1 MTAAHVRK
9 LFLAAAL
16 PALLCLGG
24 CQLPMAMGLMMFPNE
39 TVAGKYKL
47 PADATLLVFPDDL
60 TNPVSYP
67 QVKGMLADEIS
78 KFLLEQHVVAKVIPY
93 QQLADLHAA
102 EPDFNHMSIA
112 RVGRRLGATVVLYIN
127 IDEFSLKE
135 MPSDTVWKAKMA
147 AKVRVVDVNKGLLW
161 PDESAGYA
169 VSADLPIVDNVN
181 EAFGVALSG
190 QLADKLAKKV
200 IDLFRERELPKARPK
215 EKEQE
220 GGSIAE

>member
-1 MTAAHVRK
+1 MTAANYRK
-9 LFLAAAL
+9 MFIAAML
-16 PALLCLGG
+16 PALGCLGG

-47 PADATLLVFPDDL
+47 PADATLLVFPDDM

-67 QVKGMLADEIS
+67 QVKGQLAEAVG
-78 KFLLEQHVVAKVIPY
+78 KFLAEQHVVAKVIPY
-93 QQLADLHAA
+93 QQVVDLHGA

-112 RVGRRLGATVVLYIN
+112 RIGRKLGASVVLYIN

-169 VSADLPIVDNVN
+169 VSAELPIVENAN
-181 EAFGVALSG
+181 ESFGVTLSG
-190 QLADKLAKKV
+190 QLADKLAKQV
-200 IDLFRERELPKARPK
+200 IDLFRDRELPKARPK

-220 GGSIAE
+220 GGSVAE